1 MSNSFAA
8 PWTVACQAPLSVAFP
23 SHEYWSGLLFPSP
36 GDLPNPRTE
45 PISPA
50 LAGEFFTTEPP
61 GKPFNILSL
70 FFMEVKRKKKKKESE
85 RSGGKEKSRDE
96 RKIERVLERGVSS

>member
-50 LAGEFFTTEPP
+50 LAGEFFTTEPQGSP
-61 GKPFNILSL
+61 TISGALGDYNVVPPHYN
-70 FFMEVKRKKKKKESE
+70 VKCLQSQHNMGLIT
-85 RSGGKEKSRDE
+85 SATNYQVCG
-96 RKIERVLERGVSS
+96 LEQ